1 MKTYALTL
9 IALTAGICFGIC
21 VGELSL
27 AERRIDVLE
36 VKRWMIFHAVVVVWM
51 VTEIIIRG
59 LTRNGDDDDSD

>member
-21 VGELSL
+21 VGELAL

-36 VKRWMIFHAVVVVWM
+36 VKRWMVTYVVVFSIV
-51 VTEIIIRG
+51 VAGIIIRG
-59 LTRNGDDDDSD
+59 ISGGSDE